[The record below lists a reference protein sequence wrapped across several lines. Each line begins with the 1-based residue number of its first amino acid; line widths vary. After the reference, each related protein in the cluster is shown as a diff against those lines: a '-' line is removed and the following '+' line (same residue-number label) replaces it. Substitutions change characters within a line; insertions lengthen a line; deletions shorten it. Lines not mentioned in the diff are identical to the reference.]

1 MISWRI
7 SGKQQFPSVVRFR
20 YFIQNITGNFP
31 MEKLGISK
39 GHFTELLLSFKD
51 VASQISSNYSYIVST
66 VVFRTF

>member
-1 MISWRI
+1 
-7 SGKQQFPSVVRFR
+7 
-20 YFIQNITGNFP
+20 

-39 GHFTELLLSFKD
+39 GHFTELLISFKD